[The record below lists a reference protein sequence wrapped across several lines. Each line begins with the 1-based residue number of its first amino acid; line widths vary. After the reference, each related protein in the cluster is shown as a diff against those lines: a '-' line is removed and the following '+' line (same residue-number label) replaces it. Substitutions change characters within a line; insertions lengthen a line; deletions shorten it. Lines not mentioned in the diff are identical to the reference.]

1 VTAFDN
7 VFKKMAAPQREKSNP
22 VQLPRNTIDTFR
34 GVGAITAAQP
44 RPTLGTRF
52 RDLFTTPL
60 EGRETARGLWVRQ
73 LTIANR
79 PD

>member
-1 VTAFDN
+1 MSRVLY
-7 VFKKMAAPQREKSNP
+7 MIIE
-22 VQLPRNTIDTFR
+22 TFR
-34 GVGAITAAQP
+34 GVGGLAPVQP